1 MHTQHRIYLS
11 PKSWLPLWVLL
22 LLAVPLFFLNIH
34 NTHSAGGDDYALYIH
49 QAQNIATGKPWYQT
63 QYLFNPYNNCY
74 SPPHYPPGYP
84 LLLAPIVKLWGIA
97 IKPFCYFN
105 SFVALCLLLT
115 SYYYLRRHMS
125 TVAAICIAVLITY
138 SGQMIGLK
146 QAVLSDTACLL
157 FVMLYLTARQHQ
169 ASGWGRVC
177 MLAACAA
184 MAILIRT
191 QAVLLL
197 LAEAVMMFHALLAH
211 AYTHKRFQLRQLTHS
226 RSARIIVVAALMSLL
241 FNKVIFPAPASASG
255 FYTTFLLSTLSKGLL
270 TIVRDN
276 INFYLES
283 ITSFFHY
290 DTENS
295 IRTALV
301 TLIQSAGLLLCFIGF
316 GVTLVRRLTFEHVFF
331 VLVSGMVLYYPIHDP
346 RYFLPVIVIVYFF
359 CYQALLRLLPAI
371 TTVQLRF
378 IGVGIT
384 VLCLYAGGR
393 YLKSTLHTPIT
404 YVPTAPD
411 YKAFDYIRTHVA
423 DSDIILCARPRLLT
437 LYTGKKCIIHA
448 WQHPMPHNKKVFD
461 SMQVKYLLLMHG
473 IVEDYYKTYLYQYQ
487 HPTDSV
493 HIAPGYWLYTL
504 R

>member
-1 MHTQHRIYLS
+1 MYLS
-11 PKSWLPLWVLL
+11 PKSWLPLLALL
-22 LLAVPLFFLNIH
+22 LLAVPLFYLNIH
-34 NTHSAGGDDYALYIH
+34 NTHSAGGDDYALYIN
-49 QAQNIATGKPWYQT
+49 QAQNIATGKPWYHT
-63 QYLFNPYNNCY
+63 NYLFNPYNNCY

-84 LLLAPIVKLWGIA
+84 LLLAPIVKLWGIG
-97 IKPFCYFN
+97 IQPFCYFN

-115 SYYYLRRHMS
+115 IYYYLRRHMS

-146 QAVLSDTACLL
+146 QAVLSDTTCLL
-157 FVMLYLTARQHQ
+157 FVMLYLTARQHP
-169 ASGWGRVC
+169 SNSWGRAAL
-177 MLAACAA
+177 LAACAA

-191 QAVLLL
+191 QSVLLL
-197 LAEAVMMFHALLAH
+197 LAEGLMMLHALVID
-211 AYTHKRFQLRQLTHS
+211 AYTHKRLHLRLLAQH
-226 RSARIIVVAALMSLL
+226 RAWRIIGLAVLMGLVL
-241 FNKVIFPAPASASG
+241 NKLIFPAPSTASG
-255 FYTTFLLSTLSKGLL
+255 FYTAFLLSTLSKGLL

-276 INFYLES
+276 VNFYLES

-301 TLIQSAGLLLCFIGF
+301 TLIKSAGLLLCFIGF
-316 GVTLVRRLTFEHVFF
+316 GLTAARKLTFEHIFF

-371 TTVQLRF
+371 TTVPLRF
-378 IGVGIT
+378 VGVGIT

-393 YLKSTLHTPIT
+393 YLKSTLHTPST

-411 YKAFDYIRTHVA
+411 NKAFEYIRSHVN
-423 DSDIILCARPRLLT
+423 DSDIILCARPRLVT

-448 WQHPMPHNKKVFD
+448 WQHPMPENKRVFD
-461 SMQVKYLLLMHG
+461 SMQVKYLLLMEG
-473 IVEDYYKTYLYQYQ
+473 FVDDYYKTYLYQHQ
-487 HPTDSV
+487 HPIDSALL
-493 HIAPGYWLYTL
+493 APGYWLYTL